1 MRFDIVSIIAIIS
14 LPERSILKLSDAFT
28 SQKKK
33 EEVMH
38 SKEEAKRL
46 RKILEA
52 HSGSSFSYLSI
63 HLISRH

>member
-33 EEVMH
+33 EEAMH

-46 RKILEA
+46 RKILES
-52 HSGSSFSYLSI
+52 HGWSV
-63 HLISRH
+63 